1 MLTIT
6 QKQMDMLDA
15 DCFRR
20 NAIKF
25 VEGELRLFDDA
36 AEPPDVA
43 AGFDQLSQL
52 LDTKTRHGRLTTVLL
67 LLASRAFSDTF
78 TEAAITR
85 LMALSCTPENVRSSF
100 MMRCANMGM
109 TPISC
114 GGKRGFDHGQLQFSH
129 ASYVIQCVG
138 YYL

>member
-36 AEPPDVA
+36 AEPPNVA

-85 LMALSCTPENVRSSF
+85 LMALSCTPEKRQELVHDALREHGYDADFVR
-100 MMRCANMGM
+100 RQ
-109 TPISC
+109 TW
-114 GGKRGFDHGQLQFSH
+114 
-129 ASYVIQCVG
+129 V
-138 YYL
+138 